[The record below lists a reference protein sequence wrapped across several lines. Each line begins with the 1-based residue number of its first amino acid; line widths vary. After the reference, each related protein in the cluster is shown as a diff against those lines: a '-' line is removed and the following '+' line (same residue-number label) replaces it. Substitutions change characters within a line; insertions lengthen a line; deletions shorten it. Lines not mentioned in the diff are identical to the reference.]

1 MTGYLFDERLAKW
14 HFWVSFVGINLAFF
28 PQHFLGFPGMP
39 RRVVDY
45 TDAYAFWNMVSS
57 IGAFIGGVGT
67 LIFVYVLY
75 DAFKVKPP
83 PRPILG
89 GRSHD
94 AQWQLPS
101 PPPFHTWEEPPHIF
115 GDEHDH
121 APAIVGHGSA
131 A

>member
-1 MTGYLFDERLAKW
+1 M
-14 HFWVSFVGINLAFF
+14 SFVGINLAFF
-28 PQHFLGFPGMP
+28 PQHFLGFQGMP

-57 IGAFIGGVGT
+57 IGAFIGGAGT

-75 DAFKVKPP
+75 DAFKVKRVAGANPWGP
-83 PRPILG
+83 GATTLE
-89 GRSHD
+89 
-94 AQWQLPS
+94 WQLPS
-101 PPPFHTWEEPPHIF
+101 PPPFHTWEEPPHIL